1 MRALS
6 VKQPWASLIATGEKT
21 IELRSWRTHYRGPLL
36 IVASARPDRRA
47 DLDTLGCRTLDRPR
61 GVALAL
67 VELCDVRPFARGDE
81 RHSIFNPGGA
91 PTFSW
96 LLRASHALEPPYVSV
111 LGRLGIFHLDDD
123 ATVRAVRRN
132 LARRA
137 SR

>member
-6 VKQPWASLIATGEKT
+6 VRQPWASLIAIGEKT
-21 IELRSWRTHYRGPLL
+21 IELRSWRTHYRGPVL

-47 DLDTLGCRTLDRPR
+47 DLGALACRTLDRPH
-61 GVALAL
+61 GVAVAL
-67 VELCDVRPFARGDE
+67 VELYDVRPFARADE
-81 RHSIFNPGGA
+81 RQSLFNPGEA

-96 LLRASHALEPPYVSV
+96 LLRGARALEPPYVPLV
-111 LGRLGIFHLDDD
+111 GRLGIFHLNDA

-132 LARRA
+132 LSRRG